1 MVSKLKFLGVA
12 AATWARVA
20 AKVATWAKAVANTA
34 TKFTAARAESLAT
47 AAILA
52 KSAKKFTAL
61 TATALIAFSLSAC
74 GGGSSEEK
82 ETRTPSSNDKA
93 AASENGWDLAM
104 PKSYVREKKADTLP
118 PFIVLMG
125 NDIAGS
131 SFGFDKN
138 GDEILNIKAT
148 NKSGED
154 CRAGYQGD
162 ESGGFGGLRECG
174 PNEVATIEVTTK
186 SSGKVTYKF

>member
-1 MVSKLKFLGVA
+1 MFFKHTFLGVA
-12 AATWARVA
+12 NATS
-20 AKVATWAKAVANTA
+20 AKAVAGIA
-34 TKFTAARAESLAT
+34 TS
-47 AAILA
+47 A
-52 KSAKKFTAL
+52 KMTGAVKKFTAFTAMALVAFGL
-61 TATALIAFSLSAC
+61 TAC

-82 ETRTPSSNDKA
+82 ETCTPSSNDKA
-93 AASENGWDLAM
+93 AASENGWDLAV

-148 NKSGED
+148 NKNGED

-162 ESGGFGGLRECG
+162 ESGGFGALRECG